1 MSDEWFMA
9 ICWSFLLFGI
19 FVIKMWVVFSLTSF
33 ETLTY
38 AWVIKIREI
47 FNSLPLINNSVK

>member
-9 ICWSFLLFGI
+9 ICWSSLLFGI